1 MKKFIFE
8 IVLLFLIV
16 TITINYINNLDKPPR
31 VNKILNINEN
41 LDIINLGTSHGANFN
56 YATLSIHG
64 ESFNRAGNTLYY
76 DLQNY
81 KFIKNHLTDGA
92 ILLLPISYFSFG
104 LDENRTDRGVVN
116 PFVNDFYEYLPR
128 KSIYSYSEKR
138 AVSLKIN
145 RIQKNFRNLFPE
157 KKKIKK
163 KKKKSVL
170 DTVSHEEMLKSFAI
184 KRVVHHKKI
193 GTYSNPDK
201 NINYLKTLIDDAKQS
216 GYHPVL
222 ITTPYY
228 IEYAERFGADWLTK
242 NYYQYIT
249 LISAQNNIPY
259 LDYGNDNR
267 ISSIPELFKNSDHL
281 NKKGIAVFN
290 EILFDDLV
298 KLGLISVDDVIKKKE
313 QIKII
318 GLEK

>member
-1 MKKFIFE
+1 MKKFILE
-8 IVLLFLIV
+8 IVLLFILV
-16 TITINYINNLDKPPR
+16 TITISYINNLDKPPR
-31 VNKILNINEN
+31 VKQILTIKEK
-41 LDIINLGTSHGANFN
+41 LDIINLGTSHGNNFN
-56 YATLSIHG
+56 YSGLSIHG

-81 KFIKNHLTDGA
+81 KFIKNHLADGA

-104 LDENRTDRGVVN
+104 LDENRTDRGVDN

-193 GTYSNPDK
+193 GTYSKPDK
-201 NINYLKTLIDDAKQS
+201 NINYLKTLIDDARQS

-228 IEYAERFGADWLTK
+228 KEYTERFGEDWLAK
-242 NYYQYIT
+242 NYYQYIS
-249 LISAQNNIPY
+249 LISTQYNIPY

-267 ISSIPELFKNSDHL
+267 ISSSPQLFKNSDHL
-281 NKKGIAVFN
+281 NKKGISKFN
-290 EILFDDLV
+290 KILFDDLV
-298 KLGLISVDDVIKKKE
+298 NLGLISKNDVIQKRTKK
-313 QIKII
+313 
-318 GLEK
+318 